1 MFRLGERSRKN
12 LEGVHPDLVKV
23 IERAI
28 EITKQDFTVIEGL
41 RTQARQRELVAK
53 GASRT
58 MNSRHLTGH
67 AVDIVPW
74 VNGTVSWDW
83 KFYSEIRNAMMTAAA
98 ELGVEVEWGGNW
110 ATFKDGPHWQ
120 LPWGK
125 YPVAQAPKRQVKK
138 K

>member
-1 MFRLGERSRKN
+1 MYRLGERSRRN
-12 LEGVHPDLVKV
+12 LQGVHPDLVRV
-23 IERAI
+23 VQRAI
-28 EITKQDFTVIEGL
+28 QITKQDFVVIEGL
-41 RTQARQRELVAK
+41 RTEARQRELVAK

-58 MNSRHLTGH
+58 MNSRHLSGH

-74 VNGTVSWDW
+74 VDGTISWDW
-83 KFYSEIRNAMMTAAA
+83 KFYSEIRNAMVTAAA
-98 ELGVEVEWGGNW
+98 ELGVEIEWGGNW

-120 LPWGK
+120 LPWDK

>member
-1 MFRLGERSRKN
+1 MYRLGERSRKN
-12 LEGVHPDLVKV
+12 LQGVHPDLVRVVEK
-23 IERAI
+23 AI
-28 EITKQDFTVIEGL
+28 QITKQDFVVIEGL
-41 RTQARQRELVAK
+41 RTEARQRELVAK

-58 MNSRHLTGH
+58 MNSRHLSGH

-74 VNGTVSWDW
+74 VDGTISWDW
-83 KFYSEIRNAMMTAAA
+83 KFYSEIRNAMVTAAA
-98 ELGVEVEWGGNW
+98 ELGVEIEWGGNW

-120 LPWGK
+120 LPWDK